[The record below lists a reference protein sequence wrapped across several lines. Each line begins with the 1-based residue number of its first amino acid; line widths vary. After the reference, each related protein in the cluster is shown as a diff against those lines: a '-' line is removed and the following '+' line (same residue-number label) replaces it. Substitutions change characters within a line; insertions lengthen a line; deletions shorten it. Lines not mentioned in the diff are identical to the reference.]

1 MWNSFMYENLKT
13 TVERAWNDRELLR
26 DEAVKSAI
34 RETVDLLDRGEL
46 RTAEPLGDSRW

>member
-34 RETVDLLDRGEL
+34 RETPTEVKKVKVITLSGV
-46 RTAEPLGDSRW
+46 